1 MKRKAIKLFA
11 IVLAIAFL
19 AMSCSPKY
27 QFYPYPFPGYND
39 SEDGN
44 DDGQDTPPEPEITDP
59 YKTDDPETY
68 FYDNFTSQDTVGN
81 YFYQVSGIDI
91 NANQKHENGVA
102 TLYGGAQLMMFSPK
116 TNNGNGIDLLKN
128 DYTMEFTFTPSAD
141 FSTGA
146 SDNKAYAFT
155 AGMSYL
161 KDDGF
166 LGETRSIFM
175 TFADSEDANKLDVGP
190 TYITE
195 IPGNDGKIPTAE
207 CKISITK
214 GEPAT
219 IKIEYGLTDYR
230 TVELNAYVNDTLVAS
245 NTAYPLT
252 ENKAIDSFSFSI
264 WGPNGRN
271 FGAPDS
277 SSFGSLDSLKVS
289 VEKKST
295 PVTVPSSVTYPDID
309 YTNGKTTLSN
319 ADGVTTS
326 LKTLQD
332 SSKLV
337 LSKGDYNMQKDTET
351 TYGGQTGWLFYV
363 GADNVAI
370 VAADG
375 AYVTIESDDAT
386 ANGSWADQ
394 NLMTIAGDNAVLA
407 NLNIGTRVN
416 KNKSVEVVG
425 DNAIID
431 GCTFLED
438 AVLYFNSAENGTPIN
453 NVTVKNCT
461 FLNGAMLVL
470 CNGVDG
476 TITIADN
483 TFKEGSTLKIT
494 GYRNSGWNEMSV
506 DLADAVFAGNTF
518 ETGSSFVISYDETNT
533 TLNGSLSAFDVSSV
547 ADNLGSAVES
557 AGAYG
562 ETNFTYTAK

>member
-1 MKRKAIKLFA
+1 MRKAIKLFA

-27 QFYPYPFPGYND
+27 QFYPYPFPGYDN
-39 SEDGN
+39 SNDGN

-68 FYDNFTSQDTVGN
+68 FYDNFTSQATVGN
-81 YFYQVSGIDI
+81 YFYKVSGVDM

-102 TLYGGAQLMMFSPK
+102 TLYGGAQFMMFSPE
-116 TNNGNGIDLLKN
+116 TNNGNGINLLKN

-141 FSTGA
+141 FSTA
-146 SDNKAYAFT
+146 SSDKKAYSLT
-155 AGMSYL
+155 AGMGNYVTST
-161 KDDGF
+161 GF
-166 LGETRSIFM
+166 QANTQPIYI
-175 TFADSEDANKLDVGP
+175 TFADSKENGKLDVGE
-190 TYITE
+190 TVLYSVTDG
-195 IPGNDGKIPTAE
+195 IPEADK
-207 CKISITK
+207 KLSVTK
-214 GEPAT
+214 GEPAQIRLEFSIT
-219 IKIEYGLTDYR
+219 AYN
-230 TVELNAYVNDTLVAS
+230 TVKLEGYVNDVLVSSANGS
-245 NTAYPLT
+245 IGPTV
-252 ENKAIDSFSFSI
+252 DCFQFSI
-264 WGPNGRN
+264 WGPNGDN

-277 SSFGSLDSLKVS
+277 IPFGAIDNLKVS
-289 VEKKST
+289 VEQKTT
-295 PVTVPSSVTYPDID
+295 PITVPASITYPDADFANNLTTSSQSDLTSKLNSLAADTKI
-309 YTNGKTTLSN
+309 TLS
-319 ADGVTTS
+319 AGEYD
-326 LKTLQD
+326 
-332 SSKLV
+332 
-337 LSKGDYNMQKDTET
+337 MPKDET
-351 TYGGQTGWLFYV
+351 TGPEYNGQKGWLFLINQ
-363 GADNVAI
+363 DNVAI

-375 AYVTIESDDAT
+375 EDVTIKSSDAT
-386 ANGSWADQ
+386 DNGAAATQ
-394 NLMTIAGDNAVLA
+394 NLITVTGDNAVLA

-461 FLNGAMLVL
+461 FQNGAMLVL

-483 TFKEGSTLKIT
+483 TFEEGSTLKIT

-506 DLADAVFAGNTF
+506 DLSDAKFSDNTF
-518 ETGSSFVISYDETNT
+518 EAGSSVTMAYTVGND
-533 TLNGSLSAFDVSSV
+533 LDKGLAAFDVSTV
-547 ADNLGSAVES
+547 ADNLGTAVES
-557 AGAYG
+557 AGSYG